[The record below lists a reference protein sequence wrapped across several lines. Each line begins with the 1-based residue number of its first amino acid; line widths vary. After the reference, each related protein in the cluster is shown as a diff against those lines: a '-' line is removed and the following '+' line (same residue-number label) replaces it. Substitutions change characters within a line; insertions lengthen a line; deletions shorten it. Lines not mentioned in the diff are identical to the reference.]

1 MTQLLSLWNEVF
13 AQQSKTANL
22 EQFINS
28 HNPASEHDV
37 EELTRDY
44 LFHYS
49 TLRGL

>member
-1 MTQLLSLWNEVF
+1 MTQLLSLWNAVF
-13 AQQSKTANL
+13 VQQSKTANL

-28 HNPASEHDV
+28 YNPASERDV

>member
-1 MTQLLSLWNEVF
+1 MTQLLSLLNADF

-28 HNPASEHDV
+28 YNPASEHDV

>member
-13 AQQSKTANL
+13 AHKSKTANL

-28 HNPASEHDV
+28 HNPASEHEV
-37 EELTRDY
+37 EVLTRDY

>member
-13 AQQSKTANL
+13 AKQSKTANL

-28 HNPASEHDV
+28 HNPTSEHEVDV
-37 EELTRDY
+37 LTRDY

-49 TLRGL
+49 TVRGL